1 MSTDGLV
8 PFRPDQDYCVYCH
21 RPAAGRCGVCHA
33 LVCADC
39 SELQDG
45 LTRPV
50 ALCKECA
57 RKRLRPKGVLLVWL
71 LAAAVFLIALLAGFW
86 LLSPA

>member
-1 MSTDGLV
+1 MAGLA
-8 PFRPDQDYCVYCH
+8 PFQPDQEYCVYCH
-21 RPAAGRCGVCHA
+21 RPAAGRCAVCHA

-39 SELQDG
+39 SVLKAG
-45 LTRPV
+45 LIRPL

-57 RKRLRPKGVLLVWL
+57 ENSPRPRRVLLMWL
-71 LAAAVFLIALLAGFW
+71 LAAAVFLAVLVAAFL

>member
-1 MSTDGLV
+1 MAGLA

-21 RPAAGRCGVCHA
+21 KPAAGKCAVCHA

-39 SELQDG
+39 SVLRDG
-45 LTRPV
+45 LIRPL

-57 RKRLRPKGVLLVWL
+57 ANRPRPKLVLLVWL
-71 LAAAVFLIALLAGFW
+71 LAAAVLLVALLAVFL